1 MTKSTNIQ
9 TGKPEITAK
18 GIIIALSFWV
28 IYTLLNTVLLVSSE
42 QVPLAGAIF
51 GMALST
57 GLLGLLMLPS
67 WFLIVRGLHQ
77 KSWWIKAGMHLT
89 VGLVITVAWFYS
101 YLGLFDLFFGRELL
115 GARFTENR
123 GWIMLSTF
131 MIYLIVF
138 AIIHTIESLKQLR
151 NKEKQ
156 TAELKE
162 ASRQQEI
169 ATLKAQLNPHFLF
182 NTLNSINATV
192 TKDPEQTREMIS
204 KLSEMLRY
212 SLDSFEKEEVSL
224 SEELNFVKTY
234 LSLEKTR
241 LGDRLNID
249 LAIKDDIENIP
260 VPPMILQPLAENA
273 VKHGVAPQGKG
284 GTVKLQIHQQN
295 GRLHFQVEDTG
306 RGMSNFDTQNDK
318 NGIGLKNTN
327 EMLVKRYG
335 KKSELQITENK
346 PHGTIV
352 TFSIPIQ

>member
-1 MTKSTNIQ
+1 MIKSTNVQ
-9 TGKPEITAK
+9 TGKPEITGK
-18 GIIIALSFWV
+18 GIIIALFFLLV
-28 IYTLLNTVLLVSSE
+28 YTLLSIVLLVSSE
-42 QVPLAGAIF
+42 QVPLIGAVF
-51 GMALST
+51 SMGLSNT
-57 GLLGLLMLPS
+57 LLGLLMLPS
-67 WFLIVRGLHQ
+67 WFVIVRGLHQ
-77 KSWWIKAGMHLT
+77 KSWWIKAGTHLAA
-89 VGLVITVAWFYS
+89 GLVVTFAWYYL
-101 YLGLFDLFFGRELL
+101 YLGLFDLIFGRELL
-115 GARFTENR
+115 GERFTENR

-138 AIIHTIESLKQLR
+138 AIIHTIESLKQLH

-192 TKDPEQTREMIS
+192 TKDPEQTREMIA

-212 SLDSFEKEEVSL
+212 SLDSFEKEEVNL

-234 LSLEKTR
+234 LTLEKTR
-241 LGDRLNID
+241 LNDRLKID
-249 LAIKDDIENIP
+249 LAIKDDIKNIP
-260 VPPMILQPLAENA
+260 VPPMILQPLVENA
-273 VKHGVAPQGKG
+273 VKHGVAPQEKG
-284 GTVKLQIHQQN
+284 GMVKLQIYQQN

-306 RGMSNFDTQNDK
+306 RGMSNLDVQNDK
-318 NGIGLKNTN
+318 NGIGLENTN
-327 EMLVKRYG
+327 EMLIKRYD
-335 KKSELQITENK
+335 KESELQIRENK